1 LLGKISQLLEKLN
14 KYITG
19 TLCYIAMGAA
29 LGLMFIGAVDVIA
42 RYLLNIPIKAAY
54 GLSEIMLLVIVF
66 FGWAYTLSVG
76 GHVRVDTII
85 SRISRRAQAIIGLG
99 TSSLALVIF
108 GLMVWRS
115 ALKAIASS
123 QGYEVIDVIKI
134 PVYPFQFL
142 VSVGS
147 FSLCLELTVQIFHFL
162 ARLRKGS

>member
-1 LLGKISQLLEKLN
+1 
-14 KYITG
+14 
-19 TLCYIAMGAA
+19 
-29 LGLMFIGAVDVIA
+29 
-42 RYLLNIPIKAAY
+42 
-54 GLSEIMLLVIVF
+54 MLVVIVF
-66 FGWAYTLSVG
+66 FGWAHTLSIG

-85 SRISRRAQAIIGLG
+85 SRISHRAQAIIGLG

-108 GLMVWRS
+108 GLMAWRS

-162 ARLRKGS
+162 TRLRKGS